1 MTISSDCT
9 VFLEK
14 LLQGFYEILSDNKK
28 GINKLEN
35 FEIKTYKMVLASK
48 K

>member
-1 MTISSDCT
+1 MKS
-9 VFLEK
+9 
-14 LLQGFYEILSDNKK
+14 LSDNKK

-48 K
+48 NEINFQN